1 MHPFYNILH
10 IYSPNYSRNLRVMDF
25 FLQIYMS
32 CFFQL
37 LHFSNSENSEL
48 VIMSNDRLVEN
59 RGKGVLDL
67 NVTITQVI

>member
-1 MHPFYNILH
+1 
-10 IYSPNYSRNLRVMDF
+10 MDF

-37 LHFSNSENSEL
+37 LNFSNSENSEL

-59 RGKGVLDL
+59 RGKGVQDL
-67 NVTITQVI
+67 NVAITQVI